1 MRCSGGSSKCACT
14 LFHGG
19 RRAKI
24 CKSCQHHEAS
34 HYEPGDSDSS
44 SGDHSDSDDTTG
56 HNSNSNDDKG
66 TKQASSYK
74 KNKMT
79 VSSLVTDLLNTGES
93 SKAEVENARREA
105 KAGLT
110 KKQVS

>member
-1 MRCSGGSSKCACT
+1 MQCLGGSSKCVCT
-14 LFHGG
+14 LFYGG
-19 RRAKI
+19 HQAKI

-34 HYEPGDSDSS
+34 HYEPGDSNSS
-44 SGDHSDSDDTTG
+44 SGNHSNSDNTAG
-56 HNSNSNDDKG
+56 HNSNSNDNKG

-79 VSSLVTDLLNTGES
+79 VSSLITNLLNTGES

-105 KAGLT
+105 KASLT